1 MEVLLLDGRAKPV
14 DAMFALCIRP
24 CRVHSLSVT
33 TIDMRLF
40 CLLFGW
46 SQRSMKASPLDEL
59 RVDIAAQSIV
69 RMTSEKPHSQK
80 GKAHIEV
87 PTSAHRLFAPAAV
100 H

>member
-1 MEVLLLDGRAKPV
+1 
-14 DAMFALCIRP
+14 
-24 CRVHSLSVT
+24 
-33 TIDMRLF
+33 
-40 CLLFGW
+40 
-46 SQRSMKASPLDEL
+46 MKASLLDEP